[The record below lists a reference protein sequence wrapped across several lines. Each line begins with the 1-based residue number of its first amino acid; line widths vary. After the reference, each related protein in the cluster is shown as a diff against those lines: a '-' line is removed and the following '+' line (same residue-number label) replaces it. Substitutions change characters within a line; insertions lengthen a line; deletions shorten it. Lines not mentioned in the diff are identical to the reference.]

1 MSIIKIEQLSF
12 AYPGSYDNVFE
23 DLNLQIDT
31 AWRLGLIGRNGRGK
45 TSLLKLLLGEY
56 EYSGKIISS
65 VPFDYFPYTVE
76 NPERS
81 TEEILRELCPFAEQW
96 ELLRELS
103 HLKLDAAVFPRPFR
117 TLSKGEQA
125 KVLLAALFLKEGH
138 FLLIDEPT
146 NHLDAA
152 ARDLVARYL
161 GGKSGFILVSHDR
174 CFLDCCVDHILALNR
189 SNVEI
194 RKGNFSSWF
203 SNFESQQESERRQDQ
218 RIKSDI
224 KRLKQSS
231 LRSAEWSDRVEA
243 SKTGAADKGY
253 VGHKAAKMM
262 RRSKSIEARQQRAI
276 KEKSQLLKN
285 EETAERLKLSPLLH
299 YDTRLVQF
307 SEVRVFYHDAP
318 VCPPVSFTL
327 NRGDRIFLNG
337 HNGSGKSSIL
347 KLLIGE
353 PLRYTG
359 TIRKASG
366 LLISYVPQDCS
377 WMKGSL
383 RQFSVESHIDE
394 SQFKAILHKIGFQQ
408 TQFEKDIQDLSDGQ
422 KKKLLI
428 ARSLCQSAHLYVW
441 DEPLNFIDLYSR
453 LQIEQLIAG
462 FSPTMVLVEHDRAF
476 QNAIAT
482 ELVNL
487 W

>member
-12 AYPGSYDNVFE
+12 AYPGSYDNVF
-23 DLNLQIDT
+23 DGLTLQIDT
-31 AWRLGLIGRNGRGK
+31 DWRLGLIGRNGRGK

-56 EYSGKIISS
+56 EFSGKIISS
-65 VPFDYFPYTVE
+65 VPFDYFPYAVKD
-76 NPERS
+76 PERS
-81 TEEILRELCPFAEQW
+81 TEEILGELCPHAGQW
-96 ELLRELS
+96 ELLKELS
-103 HLKLDAAVFPRPFR
+103 HLGLDAGVFSRSFR
-117 TLSKGEQA
+117 TLSKGEQT

-161 GGKSGFILVSHDR
+161 RKKSGFILVSHDR
-174 CFLDCCVDHILALNR
+174 RFLDCCVDHILALNR
-189 SNVEI
+189 AGVEI

-218 RIKSDI
+218 RIKRDI

-262 RRSKSIEARQQRAI
+262 QRSKSIEARQQRAI
-276 KEKSQLLKN
+276 EEKSRLLKN
-285 EETAERLKLSPLLH
+285 QETAEHLKLSPLSH
-299 YDTRLVQF
+299 YEAKLAQFTNVQ
-307 SEVRVFYHDAP
+307 VFYHELP
-318 VCPPVSFTL
+318 VCGPVSFAI
-327 NRGDRIFLNG
+327 NQGDRLFLDG

-347 KLLIGE
+347 KLLVGE
-353 PLRYTG
+353 PLRHTG
-359 TIRKASG
+359 TVRRASG
-366 LLISYVPQDCS
+366 LVISYVPQDCS
-377 WMKGSL
+377 WMQGSL
-383 RQFSVESHIDE
+383 RQFSTESHIDE

-408 TQFEKDIQDLSDGQ
+408 TQFEKNIQDLSDGQ

-453 LQIEQLIAG
+453 MQIEQLIAG
-462 FSPTMVLVEHDRAF
+462 FAPTMVLVEHDRAF
-476 QNAIAT
+476 QNAVAT
-482 ELVNL
+482 ELISI
-487 W
+487 